1 MSQNSH
7 RNQAEA
13 ERTAAAATDLPNV
26 RDRHLRS
33 VKVHDDMAAR
43 EERVAVNL
51 KVREAAAAKRKTD
64 GIADDADG
72 EDEETD

>member
-1 MSQNSH
+1 MSQNLH

-26 RDRHLRS
+26 RDRYLRS
-33 VKVHDDMAAR
+33 AKIHEDMAAR

-51 KVREAAAAKRKTD
+51 KVREAAAAKRKAD
-64 GIADDADG
+64 GIADDAHG
-72 EDEETD
+72 EID